1 MRLRY
6 RGIVLSLLI
15 GILTAC
21 VKPTTPTPPT
31 PTPIPGI
38 NQVWI
43 TSPASGAVLPLAPV
57 DIKFEGTSF
66 AGITEFEIRVNG
78 GGEALVPPSSSGSC
92 GSGCGMK
99 FFGEYLWTP
108 PGVGDYTIGLRALSN
123 GQYSPSTEIEIK
135 IENVVS
141 DEAEP
146 APIKPTPTSTAVP
159 QIKPEKVT
167 VVGLKN
173 GNCREGGGSQYN
185 EVDALMKDQT
195 AEAIARSE
203 DDLYVKIIGPNWKV
217 ECWLWID
224 LVKVEDGNVKLLP
237 VESFLPAPESA
248 SAQPEPKQPK
258 PEPTATPAGKP

>member
-1 MRLRY
+1 MKLK
-6 RGIVLSLLI
+6 IWIIAHILFMMLLASC
-15 GILTAC
+15 G
-21 VKPTTPTPPT
+21 PTSTPT
-31 PTPIPGI
+31 PTPVPGPS
-38 NQVWI
+38 QVSI
-43 TSPASGAVLPLAPV
+43 LAPASGSILPLAPV

-66 AGITEFEIRVNG
+66 VGITEFEIRING

-123 GQYSPSTEIEIK
+123 GQYSPSTEIEIT

-146 APIKPTPTSTAVP
+146 LPIKPTPTSTAVS
-159 QIKPEKVT
+159 QIKPEKVM

-195 AEAIARSE
+195 AEAVAQSE
-203 DDLYVKIIGPNWKV
+203 DGLYVKIIGPNWKV
-217 ECWLWID
+217 ECWVWIE
-224 LVKVEDGNVKLLP
+224 LVKVEQGELKSLP
-237 VESFLPAPESA
+237 VQLYPLAPEN
-248 SAQPEPKQPK
+248 PEPAQSKPK
-258 PEPTATPAGKP
+258 ATRPVPTATPAGRP

>member
-1 MRLRY
+1 MKSRVWI
-6 RGIVLSLLI
+6 IVFTLFVVL
-15 GILTAC
+15 LTAC
-21 VKPTTPTPPT
+21 APTETPFPLTPTPV
-31 PTPIPGI
+31 PGPS
-38 NQVWI
+38 QVSI
-43 TSPASGAVLPLAPV
+43 LTPASGVVLPLAPV
-57 DIKFEGTSF
+57 DIKFEGASF
-66 AGITEFEIRVNG
+66 VGITEFEIRVNG

-123 GQYSPSTEIEIK
+123 GQYSPSTEIEIT

-203 DDLYVKIIGPNWKV
+203 DDLYVKVIGPNWKV
-217 ECWLWID
+217 ECWIWIE
-224 LVKVEDGNVKLLP
+224 LVNVEQGDIKSLP
-237 VESFLPAPESA
+237 VEPYPPPPNPEP
-248 SAQPEPKQPK
+248 AQPQPK
-258 PEPTATPAGKP
+258 ATRPKPTSTPVGRP